1 MPESRHPVSGIDW
14 KQLGRLNEQNH
25 TRFWNTKS
33 EFDSPWSQS
42 HLKQSIWPVHSSA
55 TSLAFLPHSIQV
67 PYQTA
72 STAYTSLSSRST
84 SKHPSASRATG
95 DLTGLLIISLT
106 HTHTHTL
113 SLSFS
118 CLAERTLSL
127 ASHFQ
132 NPLHFVPS
140 FALTSKANRS
150 SVPFQTTTSLDASDC
165 GPQSTLH
172 ISPIEDIIA
181 CSTQLDH
188 ISCHRTNPPY
198 DQARA
203 P

>member
-1 MPESRHPVSGIDW
+1 MPASRHPASGIDW
-14 KQLGRLNEQNH
+14 KQLGTLNEQNH

-33 EFDSPWSQS
+33 EFDPPWSQS
-42 HLKQSIWPVHSSA
+42 HLKQSTWPVHSSA

-72 STAYTSLSSRST
+72 STAYTSPSTRST

-106 HTHTHTL
+106 HSLTH
-113 SLSFS
+113 SFS
-118 CLAERTLSL
+118 LVCAERTLSL

-132 NPLHFVPS
+132 NPPHFVPS

-172 ISPIEDIIA
+172 ISPIENIIA

-188 ISCHRTNPPY
+188 ISCHRTNPPS
-198 DQARA
+198 DEARA